1 MCKALRRT
9 ESNSSS
15 VQVKYTL
22 IYHLQSRSPLP
33 CIYKFRLAASF
44 EKILQ
49 SPEELCRAGRNF
61 FSFFFFSAR
70 FVISL

>member
-49 SPEELCRAGRNF
+49 SPEVLKNSAGLAGI
-61 FSFFFFSAR
+61 SFFFF
-70 FVISL
+70 FLLGL

>member
-15 VQVKYTL
+15 VQVKYIS
-22 IYHLQSRSPLP
+22 IYHLQSQSPWA

-44 EKILQ
+44 ENLLQ
-49 SPEELCRAGRNF
+49 ELLQKLFKDWQNF
-61 FSFFFFSAR
+61 FFLGF
-70 FVISL
+70 

>member
-22 IYHLQSRSPLP
+22 IYRLQSRSPLP

-44 EKILQ
+44 EKILP
-49 SPEELCRAGRNF
+49 SPEELYKDWQEF
-61 FSFFFFSAR
+61 FC
-70 FVISL
+70 

>member
-1 MCKALRRT
+1 MCKALRRA

-49 SPEELCRAGRNF
+49 SPDELCKGWQEFLFF
-61 FSFFFFSAR
+61 FSFSAS